1 VNDSDLARER
11 DHYRERA
18 ASHHARAD
26 WNQHVAAVA
35 MRDGLTECE
44 MLRKALDDTLRLTR
58 VILDVGELLHAENK
72 RISAAALAMRD
83 RAQAAEETLATIRK
97 ALGTN
102 SDSPWPLVKVLRR
115 LAASSDYLLDV
126 HNSNDQ
132 GDAEVRA
139 AARSAREIVTALE
152 RLGEPL

>member
-1 VNDSDLARER
+1 MNDSELARER

-35 MRDGLTECE
+35 MREGLTECE
-44 MLRKALDDTLRLTR
+44 RL
-58 VILDVGELLHAENK
+58 
-72 RISAAALAMRD
+72 RD
-83 RAQAAEETLATIRK
+83 RAQAAEEALATIRK

-102 SDSPWPLVKVLRR
+102 SDSPWPLVKVLGR

-132 GDAEVRA
+132 GDADIRA

-152 RLGEPL
+152 RLGELL

>member
-1 VNDSDLARER
+1 MNDSDLARER

-152 RLGEPL
+152 RLGELL

>member
-1 VNDSDLARER
+1 MSYPELARER

-35 MRDGLTECE
+35 MREGLTECE
-44 MLRKALDDTLRLTR
+44 RLREALDGRDATQR
-58 VILDVGELLHAENK
+58 VIVDLAESLSDENK

-139 AARSAREIVTALE
+139 AARPARAIVTALE
-152 RLGEPL
+152 RLGELL